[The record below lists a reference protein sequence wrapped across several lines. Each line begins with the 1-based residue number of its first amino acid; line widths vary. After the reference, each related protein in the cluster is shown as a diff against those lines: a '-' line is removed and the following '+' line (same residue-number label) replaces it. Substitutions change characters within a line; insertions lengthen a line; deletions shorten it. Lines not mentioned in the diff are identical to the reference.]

1 MNTAIDVNQLS
12 VTLGDRHILHDIN
25 VSVPVGKITTLIGP
39 NGCGKSTLLRSMIG
53 YIHSPRECVTILG
66 KPLQSYSQNEL
77 ARQMAF
83 LPQVPNMPKDMTVE
97 ELVYCG
103 RYPYQMWWKNTA
115 KEDREI
121 VDYALG
127 ITKTNH
133 LRNQLIPSLSGGE
146 RQRVWIAMALAQQPK
161 LLVLDEPTTYLDI
174 NHQLEIMELL
184 KRLNDEQGYPF
195 IALPRLNY
203 LYDEDANGAFL
214 IRNSNNYH
222 INTES
227 DYMQVHFQ
235 LSCPQPVKGDVYV
248 NGDWTYDR
256 FLPQYKMAYDEESK
270 SYQTVIPLKL
280 GYYSYQY
287 IVLNENGRTEIMP
300 TEGSYYQTE
309 NTYQALVYYREQ
321 GGRADKLVG
330 YTSFKFKAR

>member
-1 MNTAIDVNQLS
+1 MNTAIDVKQLS
-12 VTLGDRHILHDIN
+12 VTLGERHILHDIN
-25 VSVPVGKITTLIGP
+25 VSIPV
-39 NGCGKSTLLRSMIG
+39 GCGKSTLLRSMIG

-103 RYPYQMWWKNTA
+103 RYPYQNWWKNTA

-121 VDYALG
+121 VDYALH

-133 LRNQLIPSLSGGE
+133 LREQLIPSLSGGE

-184 KRLNDEQGYPF
+184 KRLNKEQNLTVLMVLHELTQAVQYSHHMAVIKEGYLVTSGETNKIISDELF
-195 IALPRLNY
+195 R
-203 LYDEDANGAFL
+203 DVFSVD
-214 IRNSNNYH
+214 
-222 INTES
+222 
-227 DYMQVHFQ
+227 VQ
-235 LSCPQPVKGDVYV
+235 LDTFDNKKYVRVKG
-248 NGDWTYDR
+248 
-256 FLPQYKMAYDEESK
+256 
-270 SYQTVIPLKL
+270 
-280 GYYSYQY
+280 
-287 IVLNENGRTEIMP
+287 
-300 TEGSYYQTE
+300 
-309 NTYQALVYYREQ
+309 LVE
-321 GGRADKLVG
+321 
-330 YTSFKFKAR
+330 

>member
-1 MNTAIDVNQLS
+1 MSITNSAIAVKQLS
-12 VTLGDRHILHDIN
+12 VTLGNRDILHDIS
-25 VSVPVGKITTLIGP
+25 VSIPMGKITTLIGP

-53 YIHSPRECVTILG
+53 YISSPSECVTIFD
-66 KPLQSYSQNEL
+66 KPLSSYSQNTL

-83 LPQVPNMPKDMTVE
+83 LPQVLNMPKDMTVE

-184 KRLNDEQGYPF
+184 KRLNDEQGLTVLMVLHELTQAVQYSHYMA
-195 IALPRLNY
+195 IIKDGHLVTAGDTKEIVS
-203 LYDEDANGAFL
+203 DELFRDVFSVDVQ
-214 IRNSNNYH
+214 IDTFDDKQYVR
-222 INTES
+222 
-227 DYMQVHFQ
+227 
-235 LSCPQPVKGDVYV
+235 VKG
-248 NGDWTYDR
+248 
-256 FLPQYKMAYDEESK
+256 
-270 SYQTVIPLKL
+270 
-280 GYYSYQY
+280 
-287 IVLNENGRTEIMP
+287 
-300 TEGSYYQTE
+300 
-309 NTYQALVYYREQ
+309 LVE
-321 GGRADKLVG
+321 
-330 YTSFKFKAR
+330 